1 MLKIVATLSAVVLL
15 GYGLYLWALDSPT
28 SRPQRTRTTR
38 RSTRRDFLKV
48 IQEKELQVKAAWNK
62 INEFS
67 SRAKNLKGMSAR
79 TLSHIQSLVE
89 KETRVQNGK
98 KALESKLRVASLSIN
113 LNEPIYRDMDGNI
126 LSPREMKPSSPTSA
140 DKLAECTEAISD
152 KKQYFEKL
160 HNRQIKTLRL
170 ASRRLQLIKTR
181 WTTLGEKISRYR
193 NQHDR
198 SYEYEV
204 DTDAYTDLCNEVRQ
218 VAGEID
224 GSLADYFSS
233 VDSSVKQLFRDS
245 SAERISSSSSSID
258 RALARVD
265 TLLTGK

>member
-1 MLKIVATLSAVVLL
+1 M
-15 GYGLYLWALDSPT
+15 
-28 SRPQRTRTTR
+28 
-38 RSTRRDFLKV
+38 
-48 IQEKELQVKAAWNK
+48 QVKAAWNK

-198 SYEYEV
+198 SSYEYEV

-218 VAGEID
+218 VAEEIE
-224 GSLADYFSS
+224 GSLAGYFNS
-233 VDSSVKQLFRDS
+233 VDSNVKQLLRDS
-245 SAERISSSSSSID
+245 SAERISSSSGAID
-258 RALARVD
+258 RALARVN